1 MECLRSSVPLLERGS
16 FLRPHSDEEGAGQHP
31 APPPCPPA
39 GPPPPH
45 HLVDVT
51 RPPARF
57 IGHAPRSHYP
67 HSTPPANRRSRSA
80 APARPLP
87 RLTLRCCRRPV
98 NRSRV
103 GVTGRPMGGRRWRA
117 GRAALVIAA
126 VARGARGPRQRR
138 GERGARRVPRAVW
151 GGGRGTE
158 GRRAVVGR
166 SGMPPGLGCARVLRA
181 GQGRAGRLP
190 EFYRAAGAPLAA
202 FCTCLE
208 LYCFM
213 LCFRKR
219 VCINVLLGFYSQISK
234 RLRSQPFWQIT
245 AVYSFSLKTFRLRT
259 DNCRR
264 AVTVMFC
271 AWTMAVNDSV
281 NILNSAYLAV
291 EYIDSFLPDNPLQQ
305 PFKNAWNYMLDNY
318 TKFQIATWGSLLV
331 HEASYFLL
339 CVPGF
344 IFQFIPYM
352 QKYKIQPVRQSSG
365 LHTDL
370 PRNVRSRARG
380 CWWFP
385 FHMPVFASVTANSM
399 EGTEEN

>member
-16 FLRPHSDEEGAGQHP
+16 FLRPHSDEEGEGNTLRPRP
-31 APPPCPPA
+31 AHLPA
-39 GPPPPH
+39 RLLLITSWTSPG
-45 HLVDVT
+45 
-51 RPPARF
+51 RPPASLATRRDLTILTPPLQPIAARVRQLRPAPSHAWLSAAAAGQP
-57 IGHAPRSHYP
+57 IGAASGLLGGQWEGAGEEPAARRLLLLLSPAVREGRDSAEVSEGRAGCRGLSEAGAGAPR
-67 HSTPPANRRSRSA
+67 A
-80 APARPLP
+80 AGL
-87 RLTLRCCRRPV
+87 
-98 NRSRV
+98 S
-103 GVTGRPMGGRRWRA
+103 W
-117 GRAALVIAA
+117 AALGCRLASA
-126 VARGARGPRQRR
+126 VRG
-138 GERGARRVPRAVW
+138 
-151 GGGRGTE
+151 
-158 GRRAVVGR
+158 
-166 SGMPPGLGCARVLRA
+166 CC

-219 VCINVLLGFYSQISK
+219 VYINVLLGFYSQISK

-245 AVYSFSLKTFRLRT
+245 AVYSLSLKTFRLRT

-399 EGTEEN
+399 EETEEN